1 MAGNF
6 DGNEYLIRRKVLTI
20 LGAKF
25 HVYDAQGNIVLFS
38 QQKAF
43 KLRED
48 IRIYA
53 DESKADER
61 LWIKARQIIDFSA
74 AYDVVDA
81 KTQQKLGALRRKGLK
96 SILRD
101 SWELLDQNDHP
112 VGKIEE
118 DNMGLAVIRRFLTNL
133 VPQSFDVSV
142 GGKTVARYKQR
153 FNPFILKLEV
163 HLEPAAREAL
173 DARMFLA
180 AGILLAA
187 VEGRQG
193 G

>member
-1 MAGNF
+1 MADSF
-6 DGNEYLIRRKVLTI
+6 DGNRYLIRRKVLTI

-25 HVYDAQGNIVLFS
+25 HVYDEHENLVLFS

-48 IRIYA
+48 IRVYS
-53 DESKADER
+53 DESRTQER
-61 LWIKARQIIDFSA
+61 LWIKARQIIDFGA

-81 KTQQKLGALRRKGLK
+81 QAQRKLGALRRKGLR

-101 SWELLDQNDHP
+101 SWELLDESDRP

-118 DNMGLAVIRRFLTNL
+118 DNMGLAIVRRFLTNL

-142 GGKTVARYKQR
+142 NGASVARYKQR
-153 FNPFILKLEV
+153 FNPFISKLEV
-163 HLEPAAREAL
+163 HLEPAARSTL
-173 DARMFLA
+173 DVRMFLA
-180 AGILLAA
+180 AGILLVA